1 MTRLGIYLHLFTDWF
16 SESEKQEAADK
27 LLQCDPN
34 RTNGKPE
41 FPQYSSTDELNLA
54 TFINQKSWLLFSFF
68 ERPCSSSL
76 ATSVELWAND
86 EACKTMKLVVQSL
99 NVVNDAAE
107 RCIKLTQDFSA
118 KFSKNEEEKQYIH
131 SVRGS
136 VEHH

>member
-1 MTRLGIYLHLFTDWF
+1 MFTDLL

-34 RTNGKPE
+34 LTNGKPE
-41 FPQYSSTDELNLA
+41 FPQLSSTDELNLA

-68 ERPCSSSL
+68 ERLCSSWL

-86 EACKTMKLVVQSL
+86 EGYKTMKLVVQSL
-99 NVVNDAAE
+99 NIVNDTAE

-118 KFSKNEEEKQYIH
+118 KFLKNEEEKQDILQC
-131 SVRGS
+131 VK
-136 VEHH
+136 VWNITKNKQI

>member
-1 MTRLGIYLHLFTDWF
+1 MFTDLL

-34 RTNGKPE
+34 LTDGKPE
-41 FPQYSSTDELNLA
+41 FPQLSSTDELNLA

-68 ERPCSSSL
+68 ERLCSSWL

-86 EACKTMKLVVQSL
+86 EGYKTMKLVVQSL
-99 NVVNDAAE
+99 NIVNDTAE

-118 KFSKNEEEKQYIH
+118 KFSKNEEEKQDILQC
-131 SVRGS
+131 VK
-136 VEHH
+136 VWNITKNKQI